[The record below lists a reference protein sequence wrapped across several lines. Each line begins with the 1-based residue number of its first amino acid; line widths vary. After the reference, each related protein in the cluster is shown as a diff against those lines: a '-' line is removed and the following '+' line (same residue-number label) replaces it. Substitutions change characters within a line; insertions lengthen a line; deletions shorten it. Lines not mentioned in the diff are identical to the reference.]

1 MGSLIFLIPILLI
14 VWLFLTQR
22 KRQQQMRNAQEQIQV
37 GEEVSTTSGMLG
49 TLVDL
54 NDEEGTIEVSPGM
67 RVRFV
72 RRAIVPRSQVA
83 AQGGA
88 KPTQPTEEVADDAT
102 GSDESDAIDLTK
114 TEANAED
121 ATRDPETKAE

>member
-22 KRQQQMRNAQEQIQV
+22 KRQQQMRNAQQQIQV

-49 TLVDL
+49 TLVEL

-83 AQGGA
+83 QGGA
-88 KPTQPTEEVADDAT
+88 TPAQPAEETVDDAA
-102 GSDESDAIDLTK
+102 GPDDSVSIDLTK
-114 TEANAED
+114 TEADAED
-121 ATRDPETKAE
+121 TMRDPETKAE